1 MLKRFCFLFVT
12 VTASLLFIHNISAQD
27 FKGKATTYETEAY
40 GDTTTSGEI
49 LSKKTLTASH
59 EYFPVG
65 TVINIVNLKNRK
77 SVQVTINDNE
87 VSDEDLT
94 LEFTHE
100 VAQILALKDQET
112 IDVKISVMSWGKTTT
127 NIAVN
132 NKKDP
137 DFKVDFRKYDYV
149 KPVDLKK
156 N

>member
-1 MLKRFCFLFVT
+1 MLKRIYFLLVI
-12 VTASLLFIHNISAQD
+12 ANLLFIINISAQD
-27 FKGKATTYETEAY
+27 FKGKATSYLVEAY

-59 EYFPVG
+59 EYFPLG
-65 TVINIVNLKNRK
+65 TVINIVNLKNKK

-87 VSDEDLT
+87 ISDDDLT

-100 VAQILALKDQET
+100 VASILALKEQET
-112 IDVKISVMSWGKTTT
+112 IDVKITVMNWGKTCT
-127 NIAVN
+127 NLAEN
-132 NKKDP
+132 TKKES

-149 KPVDLKK
+149 KPVNLKK